1 MDKNIKEISNIHI
14 KIIKKN
20 EPHVISRLI
29 ELDKQAFNE
38 GGLDEWTMVPIM
50 RHGRI
55 MALYYNDEIAGCAQF
70 IKDWDN
76 EKKAY
81 LYGVSISEEY
91 RGKGLGTWFLTSCF
105 DELKK
110 EGIKIIEL
118 TVDPKNHPAIRVY
131 EQKMGFKII
140 NEQKNEYGEGE
151 HRLVMELNI

>member
-1 MDKNIKEISNIHI
+1 MDKNIKELQNLHI

-20 EPHVISRLI
+20 DPYVIGRLI

-55 MALYYNDEIAGCAQF
+55 IALYFSDEIAGGAQF

-76 EKKAY
+76 VNKAY
-81 LYGVSISEEY
+81 LYGISIAKEY
-91 RGKGLGTWFLTSCF
+91 RGKGFGTKFLKLCF
-105 DELKK
+105 DELRK
-110 EGIKIIEL
+110 EGIDTIEL
-118 TVDPKNHPAIRVY
+118 TVDPKNYPAIRVY

-140 NEQKNEYGEGE
+140 NEHKNEYGKGE
-151 HRLVMELNI
+151 HRIVMELNI